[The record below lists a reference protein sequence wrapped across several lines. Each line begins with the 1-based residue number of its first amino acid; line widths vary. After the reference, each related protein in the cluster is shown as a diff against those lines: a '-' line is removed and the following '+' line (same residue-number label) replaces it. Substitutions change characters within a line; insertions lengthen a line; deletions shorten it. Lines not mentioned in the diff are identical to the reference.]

1 MIKAVIFDLD
11 GTLLDRD
18 SSLQSFVANQYDRF
32 ANSLGHIDRQSYIRR
47 FIELDCRGH
56 VWKDKVYQSLIEEF
70 EIAQVSWQFLLD
82 DYETKFI
89 NHCVPFPYLIDTI
102 NLLKQQD
109 YLLGMITNGR
119 TIFQSRSIQGLG
131 IEEYFNTIVISEAE
145 QIRKPQPEIFQI
157 ALSKLKTTAKTSVYI
172 GDNPQADVVGAKKA
186 GLKAIWKRNQFWCE
200 PTEADAVIN
209 ELDEILPILKQW
221 KIVDSA

>member
-18 SSLQSFVANQYDRF
+18 SSLQSFINNQYDRF
-32 ANSLGHIDRQSYIRR
+32 ATSLEHIDRQNYIKR

-70 EIAQVSWQFLLD
+70 EISQISWQYLLN
-82 DYETKFI
+82 DYEIQFG
-89 NHCVPFPYLIDTI
+89 NYCVPFPYLIETI

-119 TIFQSRSIQGLG
+119 TIFQFKSIHGLG
-131 IEEYFNTIVISEAE
+131 IEKYFNTIVISEAE

-157 ALSKLKTTAKTSVYI
+157 ALSKLKAIAKNSVYI
-172 GDNPQADVVGAKKA
+172 GDNPQADIMGAKKA
-186 GLKAIWKRNQFWCE
+186 GLKAIWKRNQFWTE
-200 PTEADAVIN
+200 PTEADAVIG

-221 KIVDSA
+221 KNC

>member
-1 MIKAVIFDLD
+1 MI
-11 GTLLDRD
+11 
-18 SSLQSFVANQYDRF
+18 N
-32 ANSLGHIDRQSYIRR
+32 
-47 FIELDCRGH
+47 
-56 VWKDKVYQSLIEEF
+56 VWKDKVYQSLIEEL

-131 IEEYFNTIVISEAE
+131 IEKYFNTIVISEAE

-186 GLKAIWKRNQFWCE
+186 GLKAIWKRNQFWSE